1 MTPEGILET
10 VLYCPD
16 LEAAEKF
23 YTRFFELPVVARSE
37 GRHLFLRSGAGML
50 LLFNAAVT
58 ASEPSAVRGQPIPLH
73 GTQGAGHMAFRVP
86 LGEIGAWRERL
97 RAHSIPLE
105 SEVVWPSGGHS
116 LYFRDPA
123 GNSLEIATREL
134 WGL

>member
-37 GRHLFLRSGAGML
+37 GRHVFLRVGTGML

-58 ASEPSAVRGQPIPLH
+58 AAEPSAVKGQPIPLH

-86 LGEIGAWRERL
+86 LSEIDAWRGRL
-97 RAHSIPLE
+97 RAHHVALE
-105 SEVVWPSGGHS
+105 SEVLWPTGGRS
-116 LYFRDPA
+116 LYLRDPA
-123 GNSLEIATREL
+123 GNSVEIATREL